1 MSETPVILLALDPS
15 STCTGYA
22 VWRAGEL
29 HAAGLLRPPAKL
41 PAEQR
46 VGRMIKDLED
56 VYDEHVPTH
65 AVIEIPDAHVH
76 GARKRAGGA
85 GLALYGM
92 AAGMLYVATCLLI
105 DELLPRSE
113 GHHVSRVT
121 PVRASEWTGGSRKRV
136 RQGVVAATV
145 PQYDAAADRG
155 ADAADAIALGRW
167 WMRRAATKRLSDEA
181 TK

>member
-46 VGRMIKDLED
+46 VWKMIQDLITISKENR
-56 VYDEHVPTH
+56 PTH
-65 AVIEIPDAHVH
+65 AVIEIPDAHI
-76 GARKRAGGA
+76 ARRCKQWGGA
-85 GLALYGM
+85 GMALYGM
-92 AAGMLYVATCLLI
+92 AAGMLYVMTCTLL
-105 DELLPRSE
+105 DCRNPNREYLAE
-113 GHHVSRVT
+113 SRVT
-121 PVRASEWTGGSRKRV
+121 PVRASEWTGGSRKRL
-136 RQGVVAATV
+136 RQRLVAAEL

-167 WMRRAATKRLSDEA
+167 WMRRAATQRRSDVA
-181 TK
+181 T